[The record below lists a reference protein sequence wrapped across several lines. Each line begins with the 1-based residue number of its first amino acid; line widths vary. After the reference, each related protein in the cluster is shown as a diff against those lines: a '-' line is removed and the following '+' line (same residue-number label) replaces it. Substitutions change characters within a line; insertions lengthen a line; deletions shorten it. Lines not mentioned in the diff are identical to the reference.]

1 MPAGHAGRH
10 TITLQ
15 VANALL
21 QVQEGV
27 CELQECL
34 VLSTGFLLWEI
45 YPLSAPLF
53 VYMGISKGKEVW
65 IMSGKLVGEVN
76 HFYNR
81 IGVAVINLSDSLQ
94 LGDQVHFLGRSTD
107 FRQEVQ
113 SMQIE
118 HESISEA
125 GKGQEIAMKVERRV
139 RNHDKVYKLSDD
151 E

>member
-1 MPAGHAGRH
+1 
-10 TITLQ
+10 
-15 VANALL
+15 
-21 QVQEGV
+21 
-27 CELQECL
+27 
-34 VLSTGFLLWEI
+34 
-45 YPLSAPLF
+45 
-53 VYMGISKGKEVW
+53 
-65 IMSGKLVGEVN
+65 
-76 HFYNR
+76 
-81 IGVAVINLSDSLQ
+81 
-94 LGDQVHFLGRSTD
+94 VHFLGRSTD

>member
-1 MPAGHAGRH
+1 
-10 TITLQ
+10 
-15 VANALL
+15 
-21 QVQEGV
+21 
-27 CELQECL
+27 
-34 VLSTGFLLWEI
+34 
-45 YPLSAPLF
+45 
-53 VYMGISKGKEVW
+53 
-65 IMSGKLVGEVN
+65 MSGKLVGEVN

-81 IGVAVINLSDSLQ
+81 IGVVVIDLSDSLQ